1 MQTQGPTPSLQS
13 PGAHGREAASRRRG
27 AAGDMVPTASQP
39 PHPSGEKGVAP
50 QCWWALAGHG
60 EAGRACAG
68 LAVGELPGA
77 QGAPEGPAFFR
88 RQVVS
93 CAGKPSPAGSLTA
106 ARGRPSACDLPLK
119 GWFLLSPGIF
129 ALCPWLALQSELL
142 SSRSSAT
149 KEAKLLELT
158 SQLRKEE
165 RVPSCVPCLPLPA
178 ALAGSP
184 QAV

>member
-1 MQTQGPTPSLQS
+1 MALLGIWCPQPASHPILLVRKVLPRNAGGHWLGMERRAGPVLAWLLERCLELRELLRGQPVS
-13 PGAHGREAASRRRG
+13 GGRWCPVLAN
-27 AAGDMVPTASQP
+27 P
-39 PHPSGEKGVAP
+39 P
-50 QCWWALAGHG
+50 
-60 EAGRACAG
+60 R
-68 LAVGELPGA
+68 
-77 QGAPEGPAFFR
+77 
-88 RQVVS
+88 
-93 CAGKPSPAGSLTA
+93 AGSLTA

-129 ALCPWLALQSELL
+129 AVCPRSALQSELL
-142 SSRSSAT
+142 SSGSSAT

-178 ALAGSP
+178 ARAGSP

>member
-1 MQTQGPTPSLQS
+1 MLAWLLEPCLELRERLRCQPFSG
-13 PGAHGREAASRRRG
+13 GRWCPVLAN
-27 AAGDMVPTASQP
+27 P
-39 PHPSGEKGVAP
+39 P
-50 QCWWALAGHG
+50 
-60 EAGRACAG
+60 RAG
-68 LAVGELPGA
+68 L
-77 QGAPEGPAFFR
+77 
-88 RQVVS
+88 
-93 CAGKPSPAGSLTA
+93 LTA

-142 SSRSSAT
+142 SSGSSAT

-165 RVPSCVPCLPLPA
+165 RVLSCVPCLPLPA
-178 ALAGSP
+178 ARAGSP